1 MLEKYFS
8 QVLTELNQLTPYSQ
22 AGAVTKVSQ
31 TTIETGLVDLKLG
44 ELCKIVDHFNKKV
57 FFAEVI
63 SVEQNKSVL
72 APTDHISQ
80 LSLSAQV
87 VKLDEGLTLQV
98 SSALFGKVIDYRG
111 AALNCIHLQHQQP
124 ATINIEA
131 RPPSP
136 WDRQEIDETF
146 ETGVRAIDSLNT
158 CGVGQRVGI
167 FAAAGVGKST
177 LLAMLIAHAKVD
189 LVIIALIGERGR
201 EVKEFVSLVKDTG
214 RINRTIIVCATSDKT
229 PLEQV
234 KAANSATRL
243 AEHYRDQGL
252 KVLLLFDSL
261 TRYSR
266 AQRML
271 GLMAGEPPARGGY
284 PPSVFLRMAQ
294 LVERPGK
301 THKGSITA
309 FYTVLMEGDNPDEP
323 VADEARSLLD
333 GHLILSRQ
341 LAEKGHYP
349 AIDVLRS
356 KSRLMVQL
364 INEQQLSLANTITSQ
379 LSMIKE
385 NEFIIRVG
393 EYKAGHDQKLDQALA
408 NQDEIN
414 QFLQQGLSE
423 KTNMEETM
431 QWLTQLGPQ

>member
-1 MLEKYFS
+1 MLDQYFS
-8 QVLTELNQLTPYSQ
+8 QVLSELNQLVSYSQ

-44 ELCKIVDHFNKKV
+44 ELCKIIDHFNQKI

-111 AALNCIHLQHQQP
+111 EALNCIHLQHLQP
-124 ATINIEA
+124 TTINIEA
-131 RPPSP
+131 KPPSP

-146 ETGVRAIDSLNT
+146 ETGVRAIDGLST
-158 CGVGQRVGI
+158 CGVGQRLGI

-201 EVKEFVSLVKDTG
+201 EVKDFVNLIKDTE

-261 TRYSR
+261 TRYAR

-301 THKGSITA
+301 TNKGSITA

-341 LAEKGHYP
+341 LSEKGHYP

-364 INEQQLSLANTITSQ
+364 VNEQQLSLANTVTSQ

-393 EYKAGHDQKLDQALA
+393 EYKAGNDQKLDQALA
-408 NQDEIN
+408 NQDAIN

-431 QWLTQLGPQ
+431 QWLIQLGPQ